1 MGGGDFE
8 TFANLRQ
15 KGHQVCL
22 APAGIECRAQR
33 LPDVPL
39 EQLGQKVECSRQQGL
54 TCLNSEQSPPLC
66 HNYELRVLCCDL
78 VPCSTAPGLG
88 TSQEPTPTPTLQAT
102 TALTSQTQP
111 TSPATAETRGTSS
124 SVAPGTTCQPQ
135 CWWTEWFDEDYPK
148 SEEAGGDIES
158 YDKIRSAGGT
168 VCEWPQDI
176 ECRAEHFPDRSPE
189 ELGQRVHCDPRF
201 GLVCRNDEQVG
212 LFKMC
217 YNYRIRVLCCSQD
230 HCEDHT
236 TATAATATATAATT
250 ATATAGTQTP
260 P

>member
-102 TALTSQTQP
+102 TASTSQTQP
-111 TSPATAETRGTSS
+111 TTPHRQAAQPP
-124 SVAPGTTCQPQ
+124 APGRP
-135 CWWTEWFDEDYPK
+135 
-148 SEEAGGDIES
+148 SAV
-158 YDKIRSAGGT
+158 SAGEGEGER
-168 VCEWPQDI
+168 VRPGHARRCWPWVSV
-176 ECRAEHFPDRSPE
+176 F
-189 ELGQRVHCDPRF
+189 
-201 GLVCRNDEQVG
+201 
-212 LFKMC
+212 
-217 YNYRIRVLCCSQD
+217 YRLSVL
-230 HCEDHT
+230 
-236 TATAATATATAATT
+236 
-250 ATATAGTQTP
+250 
-260 P
+260 